1 MIGALDRLLAAT
13 CRWIVIFCL
22 LALFALLALGVIQ
35 RSLPLFTITGYD
47 ELVELLFGWMVFV
60 GALAL
65 WREGALY
72 RVDMLERALPRGARL
87 ALTAL
92 IHLAMLAVA
101 VMLAVKGWDFL
112 QMAGETTPYLQIDK
126 SYWYAAIPVCGAL
139 AALYSLAALWRT
151 LRGELVDETDIT
163 TLG

>member
-1 MIGALDRLLAAT
+1 MIAALDRLLAAT
-13 CRWIVIFCL
+13 CRWIVIGCL
-22 LALFALLALGVIQ
+22 LGLFALLTLGIVQ

-47 ELVELLFGWMVFV
+47 ELIELLFGWMVFV

-72 RVDMLERALPRGARL
+72 RVDMLERALPRRPRL
-87 ALTAL
+87 ALAAL

-101 VMLAVKGWDFL
+101 AMLALKGWDFL
-112 QMAGETTPYLQIDK
+112 RMAGETTPYLQIDK
-126 SYWYAAIPVCGAL
+126 SYWYAAIPICGAI

-151 LRGELVDETDIT
+151 LRGDIGEGAEVT

>member
-1 MIGALDRLLAAT
+1 MIAALDRLLAAA

-22 LALFALLALGVIQ
+22 LALFALLALGVVQ
-35 RSLPLFTITGYD
+35 RLVPLFTITGYD
-47 ELVELLFGWMVFV
+47 ELIELLFGWMVFV
-60 GALAL
+60 GSLAL

-72 RVDMLERALPRGARL
+72 RVDMLERALPRRARL
-87 ALTAL
+87 VLAAL
-92 IHLAMLAVA
+92 IHLSMLAVA
-101 VMLAVKGWDFL
+101 AMLAVKGWDFL

-126 SYWYAAIPVCGAL
+126 SYWYAAIPICGAL

-151 LRGELVDETDIT
+151 LRGELDDETGLT

>member
-1 MIGALDRLLAAT
+1 MIAALDRLLAAT
-13 CRWIVIFCL
+13 CRFVVIFCL
-22 LALFALLALGVIQ
+22 VGLFALLALGVIQ
-35 RSLPLFTITGYD
+35 RSLPLFTIAGYD
-47 ELVELLFGWMVFV
+47 EIVELLFGWMVFV

-72 RVDMLERALPRGARL
+72 RVDMLERALPRRARL
-87 ALTAL
+87 TLAAL

-112 QMAGETTPYLQIDK
+112 RMAGETTPYLQIDK
-126 SYWYAAIPVCGAL
+126 SYWYAAIPVCGAI

-151 LRGELVDETDIT
+151 LCGRLDAESGPA